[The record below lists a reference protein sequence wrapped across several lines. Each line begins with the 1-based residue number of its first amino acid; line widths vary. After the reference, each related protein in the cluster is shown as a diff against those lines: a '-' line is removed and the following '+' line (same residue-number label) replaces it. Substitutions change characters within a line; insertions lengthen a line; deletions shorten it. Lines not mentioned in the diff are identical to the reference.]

1 MLAVLV
7 AVAQG
12 ESRNW
17 AVPAVLL
24 CVSIPQIALAPFAA
38 PVLDRL
44 GPRPIVVASGAA
56 QVAAL
61 VCAAVFPELAVILC
75 VLVFTAS
82 ISALDSAGMLLLAD
96 RAPRETSSETAARAF
111 ARLDTARLLGSF
123 IGPVLGGVAL
133 EHLSLSWVF
142 LAEAAAVGVLALT
155 AMFYPQVQWE
165 AAGATATW
173 WHRVKEAPALLF
185 RNRVARVALTGLAAA
200 IVFTSFFSAAQ
211 AIYGVETLDLS
222 PIGVAV
228 LAQAFVLGRLL
239 GAHWAGRLTGDVAY
253 RWLLIATLLM
263 GGGAHSARADPFV
276 CCSRH
281 RFRRCGSGQCDPGGS
296 HPPDRGG
303 CGSLGGAWAL
313 PLDYGNGQPDGW
325 SAGHCGRRSGAGGPG
340 ASWDSGGGRSR
351 HRTGCRVR
359 RSLRAEPAEGR
370 FSYSDVTLR
379 HIRLALRFACGSRRR
394 SVRVAEMFRE
404 RVHVPENARAD

>member
-173 WHRVKEAPALLF
+173 WRRVKEAPALLF

-263 GGGAHSARADPFV
+263 GVGLIVPGLIHSSVAAGIGFAVAGVANAIQVAAIRLIVVDAVPSEVRGRSLSTMGTVNQTAGVLGTAGAGLALAVPGPAGTLVVAGAGTVLAAVFGAVFGRSPQKADP
-276 CCSRH
+276 
-281 RFRRCGSGQCDPGGS
+281 PT
-296 HPPDRGG
+296 
-303 CGSLGGAWAL
+303 
-313 PLDYGNGQPDGW
+313 
-325 SAGHCGRRSGAGGPG
+325 
-340 ASWDSGGGRSR
+340 
-351 HRTGCRVR
+351 RT
-359 RSLRAEPAEGR
+359 
-370 FSYSDVTLR
+370 
-379 HIRLALRFACGSRRR
+379 
-394 SVRVAEMFRE
+394 
-404 RVHVPENARAD
+404 

>member
-1 MLAVLV
+1 MTGARLNLLLAVLV

-38 PVLDRL
+38 PLLDRL

-56 QVAAL
+56 QVVAL
-61 VCAAVFPELAVILC
+61 LCAAVFPELAVILC

-96 RAPRETSSETAARAF
+96 RAPRETNSETAARAF
-111 ARLDTARLLGSF
+111 ARLDTARLLGGF

-133 EHLSLSWVF
+133 EYLSLSWVF
-142 LAEAAAVGVLALT
+142 VAEAAAVGVLALT

-165 AAGATATW
+165 AAGAASTW

-185 RNRVARVALTGLAAA
+185 RNRGARIALTGLAAA

-211 AIYGVETLDLS
+211 AIYGVETLELS

-253 RWLLIATLLM
+253 RWLLIATFLM
-263 GGGAHSARADPFV
+263 GVGLMVPGLVHSSVAAGIGFAVAGVANAIQVAAIRLIVVDAVPSEV
-276 CCSRH
+276 
-281 RFRRCGSGQCDPGGS
+281 
-296 HPPDRGG
+296 RGR
-303 CGSLGGAWAL
+303 SLSTMGTV
-313 PLDYGNGQPDGW
+313 NQT
-325 SAGHCGRRSGAGGPG
+325 AGVLGTAGAGLALAALGPAGTLVVAG
-340 ASWDSGGGRSR
+340 AGTVLAAVFSAVFGRSPQKAVSPR
-351 HRTGCRVR
+351 Q
-359 RSLRAEPAEGR
+359 A
-370 FSYSDVTLR
+370 
-379 HIRLALRFACGSRRR
+379 
-394 SVRVAEMFRE
+394 
-404 RVHVPENARAD
+404 

>member
-38 PVLDRL
+38 PLLDRL

-123 IGPVLGGVAL
+123 IDPVLGGVAL

-173 WHRVKEAPALLF
+173 WRRVKEAPALLF

-263 GGGAHSARADPFV
+263 GVGLIVPGLIHSSVAAGIGFAVAGVANAIQVAAIRLIVVDAVPSEV
-276 CCSRH
+276 
-281 RFRRCGSGQCDPGGS
+281 
-296 HPPDRGG
+296 RGR
-303 CGSLGGAWAL
+303 SLSTMGTV
-313 PLDYGNGQPDGW
+313 NQT
-325 SAGHCGRRSGAGGPG
+325 AGVLGTAGAGLALAVLGPAGTLVVAG
-340 ASWDSGGGRSR
+340 AGTVLAAVFGAVFGRSPQKADSPT
-351 HRTGCRVR
+351 RT
-359 RSLRAEPAEGR
+359 
-370 FSYSDVTLR
+370 
-379 HIRLALRFACGSRRR
+379 
-394 SVRVAEMFRE
+394 
-404 RVHVPENARAD
+404 